1 MLHRWAPARA
11 PRRRPATPP
20 PRLARVLAPLAL
32 LVFALAGP
40 ARGQDRAEAAPA
52 FGDAAIDL
60 LAAVNAER
68 IRSALAPLE
77 LSPALSE
84 VAAGRAADA
93 AATGS
98 LDSAPSAARDIT
110 RRMRRA
116 GYPPYAWR
124 QRLVQGPG
132 DAAAVVRQWR
142 ASDPDG
148 FEEVVLG
155 DFQGFGA
162 ARVEGSDAPIWS
174 LLFALPRIAW
184 ERRQAEPLGDVDA
197 VRAGVLAAVNAERRA
212 AGLAPLRTEARLH
225 VVAAGHAEDMARRGF
240 FDHLSPEGA
249 TPMDRVRQGGYAPH
263 RVAENLAKG
272 LFDPAEVVRRWM
284 LSPGHR
290 RNILDPAVREVGIAV
305 VAREEGQEVLPL
317 WVLVLAAPA

>member
-1 MLHRWAPARA
+1 M
-11 PRRRPATPP
+11 
-20 PRLARVLAPLAL
+20 
-32 LVFALAGP
+32 
-40 ARGQDRAEAAPA
+40 
-52 FGDAAIDL
+52 

-68 IRSALAPLE
+68 IRSALPPLE
-77 LSPALSE
+77 LSSALSE
-84 VAAGRAADA
+84 VAARRAEGA
-93 AATGS
+93 AASGS
-98 LDSAPSAARDIT
+98 LDGAPGAPHEIT
-110 RRMRRA
+110 RQMRRG

-124 QRLVQGPG
+124 QRLVQGPR
-132 DAAAVVRQWR
+132 DAGAVVRQWR
-142 ASDPDG
+142 ESDPDG
-148 FEEVVLG
+148 FEEVALG

-162 ARVEGSDAPIWS
+162 ARVEGGDAPIWS

-240 FDHLSPEGA
+240 FDHLSPEGV
-249 TPMDRVRQGGYAPH
+249 TPMERVRQGGYAPH

-272 LFDPAEVVRRWM
+272 LFEPAEVVRRWM

-305 VAREEGQEVLPL
+305 VAREEGQEVLPV